1 MLKDYHKVSEIVPR
15 GDTVT
20 VRTNMGDF
28 EGRKVIITTGPWGPA
43 MLKKMGV
50 DLPFKVSLHSHIIGY
65 YGRAEKEE
73 SVYISVIS
81 YERAKLTIICIASR
95 AYRLG
100 NIH

>member
-50 DLPFKVSLHSHIIGY
+50 DLPFKVPLY
-65 YGRAEKEE
+65 LVAMVELRK
-73 SVYISVIS
+73 
-81 YERAKLTIICIASR
+81 KNQFTFQ
-95 AYRLG
+95 
-100 NIH
+100 